1 MKTLL
6 NVIISLLLVIFISV
20 AIVIYLVKPTD
31 IETFEINNEFS
42 FEEKFNELE
51 LDLFDLNEVALTEHE
66 INQLVLPIIYEE
78 IDTLEKTELPS
89 YKYINNAYI
98 SCTDRGF
105 IIKSSINIW
114 NFKVGLNINGV
125 IIPEEGR
132 IKIIISN
139 VDIGKIKVSP
149 EMAAKITN
157 IYVKDFEI
165 VLDDGIFET
174 INIDSILINDN
185 GLQAYFYTNNQ
196 KAIEMLVDPSVKEF
210 ASEVL
215 SIIEED
221 DGSKRFGNKLV
232 KILIK
237 KHLGFKISQEELFDL
252 MDSFSTIHNK
262 QKLDIIFALGKLNID
277 INNIVNTQ

>member
-1 MKTLL
+1 MKTLF
-6 NVIISLLLVIFISV
+6 NIIISLLLIIFISV
-20 AIVIYLVKPTD
+20 ALVVYLVKPTD
-31 IETFEINNEFS
+31 IESFEVNNEFS
-42 FEEKFNELE
+42 LEEKFNELE
-51 LDLFDLNEVALTEHE
+51 LDLFDLNEVIFTEHE
-66 INQLVLPIIYEE
+66 INQILLPIIYEE
-78 IDTLEKTELPS
+78 IDVLEEAELPS
-89 YKYINNAYI
+89 YIDINNAYI

-105 IIKSSINIW
+105 NIKSSINIW
-114 NFKVGLNINGV
+114 RFKIGLNLNGV

-149 EMAAKITN
+149 EMAAKISN
-157 IYVKDFEI
+157 IDVEDFEI
-165 VLDDGIFET
+165 ILDNGIFET
-174 INIDSILINDN
+174 VKIDSILINDN

-221 DGSKRFGNKLV
+221 DGSKRFGNNLV

-237 KHLGFKISQEELFDL
+237 KHLEFKISQEELFDL
-252 MDSFSTIHNK
+252 MDSFSTIDNK
-262 QKLDIIFALGKLNID
+262 QKLDIIFALSKLNID
-277 INNIVNTQ
+277 IQNIVNTN